1 MGIPSKV
8 IVIFFLILT
17 AILSILTLIFS
28 FTQVTDSTN
37 GVYKTGS
44 CSEGLVPYR
53 AISTVDGNEVAYF
66 QCGWTITRS
75 FVRILLQF
83 LIVIVIILLFVLY
96 AKKKKTQFLILLVV
110 LFLLGVAGFYSFG
123 ADASSLRNSYDYCT
137 NDSTLSIVGKECQF
151 SRYYGTLAFNILTTF
166 SVCFISIFTLIKRNK
181 LFDNHHHHNKH
192 EQFDKE
198 PKPTPNSST
207 PLSTKGNEAFS
218 SI

>member
-37 GVYKTGS
+37 GVYVTGG
-44 CSEGLVPYR
+44 CDTGVVPYR
-53 AISTVDGNEVAYF
+53 AISTVDGKEIAYF
-66 QCGWTITRS
+66 QCGWSLTRS

-83 LIVIVIILLFVLY
+83 LIVIVIILLFVLF
-96 AKKKKTQFLILLVV
+96 AKKKKAQFLILLVI
-110 LFLLGVAGFYSFG
+110 LLLLGAAGFYSFG
-123 ADASSLRNSYDYCT
+123 GDASSLRNSYNYCD

-151 SRYYGTLAFNILTTF
+151 GRYYGTLAFNILTTF

-181 LFDNHHHHNKH
+181 LFDHHDHHHHH

-198 PKPTPNSST
+198 PKPIPNSST